1 MLPGEDVTEPL
12 LGVGEIVSVFVP
24 CLKVTDTL
32 RAALIVK
39 AQVVA
44 APAEAQAPP
53 QLSTS

>member
-1 MLPGEDVTEPL
+1 MLEPSLTWPL
-12 LGVGEIVSVFVP
+12 LGAETVSVLAWR
-24 CLKVTDTL
+24 LKATETL

-44 APAEAQAPP
+44 EPAVAQSPP